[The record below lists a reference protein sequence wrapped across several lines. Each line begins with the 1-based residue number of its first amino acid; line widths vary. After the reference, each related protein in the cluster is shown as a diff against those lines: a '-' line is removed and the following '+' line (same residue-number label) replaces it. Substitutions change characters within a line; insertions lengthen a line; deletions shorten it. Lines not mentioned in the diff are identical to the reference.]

1 MMRADVGIRPY
12 GEGMTMRADVGI
24 RPYGEDFI

>member
-1 MMRADVGIRPY
+1 MRADVGIRPY